1 VLLTMKSLM
10 HFRLLFGALM
20 FFSPFVALADSAAAH
35 RQKAAQFRALADEQD
50 ADARNLIAHNDS
62 VDARQNEKEA
72 QILRN
77 AAAAEDNVA
86 NQMESAS
93 AGAGGSGY
101 GGYNAPSGGND
112 KGAVLGQLAGQVG
125 NMVGLLQQI
134 QDRKNAEAQQEAL
147 QAQRD
152 RDQAAADVQAKELQQ
167 QADDAEKKVEDQQKL
182 ASLRQ
187 QYGGLY
193 QSTDPKSGDA
203 PAVGSTLS
211 SWIST
216 APAATA
222 SPAATGDT
230 SAMVSDVIGDS
241 SASSPGTASNAQTSA
256 LVDSVL
262 ADGPAPSQP
271 ASDTPSGASGAP
283 SVQADNSKSP
293 SMVDDVLNGPGSPAP
308 ASTATDGQLPTGA
321 ASAPDA
327 DAAETAALAKQ
338 GINPATIH
346 SPPEENDGTGAP
358 LFLGQNLNKGPYAGT
373 NLSGPLPDV
382 VADCNKAKPFPKDT
396 PAKATSSP
404 SLPAADQT
412 PAEIEA
418 LAKQGI
424 HPANFHS
431 PPEEDVGTGAPLFL
445 GENLNKG
452 PSAGMNLSG
461 PNPDLTKALN
471 LQPTPAAG
479 PAPAVDQKNRN

>member
-1 VLLTMKSLM
+1 
-10 HFRLLFGALM
+10 M

-35 RQKAAQFRALADEQD
+35 RQKAAQFRALADEQE
-50 ADARNLIAHNDS
+50 AAAKNLIAHNDS
-62 VDARQNEKEA
+62 VDARQNEQEA
-72 QILRN
+72 QLLRN

-86 NQMESAS
+86 NQMEAAS
-93 AGAGGSGY
+93 AGASGSGY

-112 KGAVLGQLAGQVG
+112 KVAAIGQLVGQLG
-125 NMVGLLQQI
+125 NMAALMQQI
-134 QDRKNAEAQQEAL
+134 QDRKNADAQQE
-147 QAQRD
+147 QSD
-152 RDQAAADVQAKELQQ
+152 RDQAAADAHAKELQQ

-182 ASLRQ
+182 TSLRQ

-241 SASSPGTASNAQTSA
+241 SPSSPGTASNAQTSA

-271 ASDTPSGASGAP
+271 ASDTPSGASGTP

-293 SMVDDVLNGPGSPAP
+293 SMVDDVLSGPGGPAP
-308 ASTATDGQLPTGA
+308 ANTATDGQSQGNVPTGA
-321 ASAPDA
+321 ANAPDA
-327 DAAETAALAKQ
+327 NAAETAALAKQ

-346 SPPEENDGTGAP
+346 PSPEENDGTGAP

-396 PAKATSSP
+396 PAA
-404 SLPAADQT
+404 SLPSVPPADQT

-452 PSAGMNLSG
+452 PSAGMNLGG
-461 PNPDLTKALN
+461 PNPDLTKELN
-471 LQPTPAAG
+471 LQ
-479 PAPAVDQKNRN
+479 PAPAVDQKKIEIKTPDTPVSGVHG